1 MATKTPSPKANQ
13 PTAEKQTMHR
23 RFTGVVVSAHK
34 TPKTIVVRIDRTE
47 VHPKYGKRYIV
58 SSKFMAH
65 DEAMLA
71 NEGDTVQIEE
81 TRPLSARKRFRVVS
95 TPKA

>member
-1 MATKTPSPKANQ
+1 MATKKTSPEATQ
-13 PTAEKQTMHR
+13 PTVEKAKMHR

-34 TPKTIVVRIDRTE
+34 TPKTIVVRIDRTV

-58 SSKFMAH
+58 STKFMAH
-65 DEAMLA
+65 DEVMLA
-71 NEGDTVQIEE
+71 NEGDTVTIEE

>member
-1 MATKTPSPKANQ
+1 MANKTPSPKANQ
-13 PTAEKQTMHR
+13 PTAQKEKMHR

-95 TPKA
+95 ALQA

>member
-1 MATKTPSPKANQ
+1 MATKTPSPKAKQ

-65 DEAMLA
+65 DEAMTS

>member
-1 MATKTPSPKANQ
+1 MATRKTSLQVVQSAVEPV
-13 PTAEKQTMHR
+13 TMHR

-47 VHPKYGKRYIV
+47 IHPKYGKRYIV
-58 SSKFMAH
+58 STKFMAH
-65 DEAMLA
+65 DEVMAA
-71 NEGDTVQIEE
+71 NEGDTVTIEE

-95 TPKA
+95 VPQA

>member
-1 MATKTPSPKANQ
+1 MATKKTSPKAEQ
-13 PTAEKQTMHR
+13 PKAEKATMHR

-34 TPKTIVVRIDRTE
+34 TPKTVVVRIDRTE
-47 VHPKYGKRYIV
+47 IHPKYGKRYIV
-58 SSKFMAH
+58 STKFMAH
-65 DEAMLA
+65 DEAMTA
-71 NEGDTVQIEE
+71 NEGDTVTIEE